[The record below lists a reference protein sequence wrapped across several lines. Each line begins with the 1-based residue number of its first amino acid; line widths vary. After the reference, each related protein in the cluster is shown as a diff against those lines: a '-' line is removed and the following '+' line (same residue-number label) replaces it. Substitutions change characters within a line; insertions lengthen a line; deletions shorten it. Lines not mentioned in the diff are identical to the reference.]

1 MWIVRL
7 ALNRPYTIAVMAF
20 LMMLGGV
27 MAIRSMQTDIF
38 PKIDIPVVNIVWAY
52 PGLSAQDMERRVV
65 INNERG
71 ISSQVQGVARI
82 ESSSIPGVGLLRVYF
97 QPGTDLGQALAQ
109 ISAVSSTALRQMP
122 PGMQPPVLL
131 PYNASNLPVLHM
143 IISSKTM
150 GEDAVADYTN
160 NFLRLRLFTI
170 PGLQTP
176 GAYGG
181 KQRQIN
187 IDIDP
192 AQLTA
197 KGLSAA
203 DVISAL
209 QSSNVI
215 LPAGTARMGQTE
227 YNISLN
233 ASPSTLDQFYDIPVK
248 VINGQTIKIEDIG
261 KISDSFA
268 DPTNIVRINGKHASY
283 LSILR
288 KSSASTLTIVES
300 SKNMIPKI
308 KEIAPEGLEI
318 GTDFDQ
324 SIFVSAAIE
333 NVLHEMGLA
342 IFLVGLMIFGFL
354 GNWRNVFIVVTS
366 IPLAILTA
374 IVVLDLTGN
383 SLNIMTLGGLSLAVG
398 MLVDDATVAIESIHR
413 HLSMGKSLV
422 RAILDGAADIAT
434 PALVATLSI
443 CIVFIP
449 VLFITGPAGYLFIPM
464 ALSVVVAML
473 TSYVLSR
480 TLVPLLSRLMLSAG
494 SHDTH
499 LTRFDRWR
507 DNQFERLQNAYGR
520 SLRKILKR
528 KGFVLTGSLVIV
540 ILTVVLV
547 TPHVGTDFFP
557 TTDTGFMKLHFRAP
571 FGTRIEETEKY
582 VERLEDAVKKI
593 VPPEELGTISAN
605 IGVPI
610 FFNLAYVQSDNVN
623 GMDAE
628 IMISLKKG
636 HKPTEIYRNKIRE
649 VLDSDFPGTQ
659 SYFQTAD
666 MVGQVLNFGLS
677 SPIDLQVEVNDY
689 NKGYEMA
696 KVLRDSLKK
705 VAGLKDVTIKQV
717 LDYPTLKVDV
727 DRIRAAQVG
736 LSQRDVASN
745 LLVNLSSS
753 GLFAP
758 SYFLNP
764 ANNVNYVV
772 VVKSPMTKIQSVS
785 DLMNLP
791 LTTGAAAGALNSNS
805 TIQPTDVPR
814 QIAQT
819 VRNVSDIK
827 PSVMPS
833 QINHENIQRVLNVSA
848 NVEGR
853 DLGSVSADIE
863 RIVKGLGQLPKG
875 FGITVRGQG
884 QVMNESFTNMA
895 QGLVLAILL
904 VYVLMVVL
912 FQSLKD
918 PLIVLVAIPGA
929 LTGIILFLYATNTT
943 INVVS
948 LMGSIMAVGIAA
960 SNATLLVS
968 YANDLRMEGYSILK
982 AVIEAG
988 KTRLRPILMTALAM
1002 ILGMIPMAIGL
1013 GEGSEQNAPLAR
1025 AVIGGLI
1032 IATLFT
1038 LFVVPAVYAGLY
1050 KGKAKAKVSLL
1061 EDQQDTSHVVA

>member
-52 PGLSAQDMERRVV
+52 PGLSAEDMERRVV

-71 ISSQVQGVARI
+71 ISSQVQGVSRI
-82 ESSSIPGVGLLRVYF
+82 ESSSIPGIGLLRVYF
-97 QPGTDLGQALAQ
+97 QAGTDLGQALAQ

-131 PYNASNLPVLHM
+131 PYNASNLPVMHM
-143 IISSKTM
+143 IISSETM

-160 NFLRLRLFTI
+160 NFLRLKLFTI

-176 GAYGG
+176 GVYGG
-181 KQRQIN
+181 KVRQIN

-192 AQLTA
+192 SQLTA

-209 QSSNVI
+209 QGSNVI
-215 LPAGTARMGQTE
+215 LPAGTARMGKTE
-227 YNISLN
+227 YNIALN
-233 ASPSTLDQFYDIPVK
+233 ASPSTVEQFYDIPVK
-248 VINGQTIKIEDIG
+248 VINGQTIRIQEIA

-283 LSILR
+283 LTILR

-308 KEIAPEGLEI
+308 KEVAPEGLEI
-318 GTDFDQ
+318 TTDFDQ
-324 SIFVSAAIE
+324 SIFVRAAID

-342 IFLVGLMIFGFL
+342 ILLVGLMIFGFL

-374 IVVLDLTGN
+374 IIVLDLTGN

-398 MLVDDATVAIESIHR
+398 MLVDDATVAIENIHR
-413 HLSMGKSLV
+413 HLGMGKSLV
-422 RAILDGAADIAT
+422 RAVIDGSHDIAT

-449 VLFITGPAGYLFIPM
+449 VLFITGPAGFLFVPM

-494 SHDTH
+494 SQESHS
-499 LTRFDRWR
+499 TRFDRWR
-507 DNQFERLQNAYGR
+507 DRQFESLQNSYASRLGK
-520 SLRKILKR
+520 SLKY
-528 KGFVLTGSLVIV
+528 KGLLLIASLVLV
-540 ILTVVLV
+540 VVTVMFL
-547 TPHVGTDFFP
+547 TPHIGTDFFP

-571 FGTRIEETEKY
+571 FGTRIEETENY
-582 VERLEDAVKKI
+582 VERIEKAVQKI
-593 VPPEELGTISAN
+593 VPAEELSTISAN

-628 IMISLKKG
+628 IMIALKKG
-636 HKPTEIYRNKIRE
+636 HKPTAMYREKIRE
-649 VLDSDFPGTQ
+649 VLNNEFPGTQ

-677 SPIDLQVEVNDY
+677 SPVDVQVEVTNY
-689 NKGYEMA
+689 TKGYELA
-696 KVLRDSLKK
+696 KVLRDSLKNIP
-705 VAGLKDVTIKQV
+705 GLKDVTIKQV

-727 DRIRAAQVG
+727 DRIRAAQLG

-764 ANNVNYVV
+764 ANNVNYTV
-772 VVKSPMTKIQSVS
+772 VVKSPMNKIQSIS
-785 DLMNLP
+785 DLLELP
-791 LTTGAAAGALNSNS
+791 LTTGSSASAMSSNS
-805 TIQPTDVPR
+805 TAQPMDVPR

-819 VRNVSDIK
+819 IRNVSDIR
-827 PSVMPS
+827 PGVIPS

-853 DLGSVSADIE
+853 DLGSVSAEID
-863 RIVKGLGQLPKG
+863 RIIKGMGKLPKG
-875 FGITVRGQG
+875 FAISVRGQG

-918 PLIVLVAIPGA
+918 PLIVLAAIPGA
-929 LTGIILFLYATNTT
+929 LTGILMLLYATGTT

-968 YANDLRMEGYSILK
+968 YANDLRKEGFSVLR
-982 AVIEAG
+982 AVTEAG

-1002 ILGMIPMAIGL
+1002 ILGMIPMAIGM

-1025 AVIGGLI
+1025 AVIGGLV

-1038 LFVVPAVYAGLY
+1038 LFVVPAVYTGLY
-1050 KGKAKAKVSLL
+1050 KGKAKPYVSLL
-1061 EDQQDTSHVVA
+1061 DEQEEPKEVLV

>member
-71 ISSQVQGVARI
+71 ISSQVQGVSRI
-82 ESSSIPGVGLLRVYF
+82 ESSSIPGIGLLRVYF

-143 IISSKTM
+143 IISSETM

-176 GAYGG
+176 GVYGG

-203 DVISAL
+203 DVITAL

-227 YNISLN
+227 YNIALN

-288 KSSASTLTIVES
+288 KSSASTLTIVEA

-308 KEIAPEGLEI
+308 KEAAPEGLEI
-318 GTDFDQ
+318 TTDFDQ
-324 SIFVSAAIE
+324 SIFVSAAID

-342 IFLVGLMIFGFL
+342 IFLVGIMIFGFL

-374 IVVLDLTGN
+374 IIVLDLTGN

-422 RAILDGAADIAT
+422 RAILDGAMDIAT

-449 VLFITGPAGYLFIPM
+449 VLFITGPAGYLFVP
-464 ALSVVVAML
+464 VVVAML

-494 SHDTH
+494 SHEAH
-499 LTRFDRWR
+499 ATRFDRWR
-507 DNQFERLQNAYGR
+507 DRQFERMQDAYGSR
-520 SLRKILKR
+520 LRKTLKQ
-528 KGFVLTGSLVIV
+528 KGLVLIGSLVIV

-582 VERLEDAVKKI
+582 VERIEEAVKKI

-628 IMISLKKG
+628 IMISLKKD

-649 VLDSDFPGTQ
+649 ILDSDFPGTQ

-705 VAGLKDVTIKQV
+705 VAGLRDVTIKQV
-717 LDYPTLKVDV
+717 LDYPTLKIDV

-764 ANNVNYVV
+764 TNNVNYTVI
-772 VVKSPMTKIQSVS
+772 VKSPMAKIQSVS

-791 LTTGAAAGALNSNS
+791 LTTNAAANAMTSNS
-805 TIQPTDVPR
+805 TLQPTDVPR

-827 PSVMPS
+827 PTVMPS

-848 NVEGR
+848 NVEDR
-853 DLGSVSADIE
+853 DLGAVSADIE
-863 RIVKGLGQLPKG
+863 RIVKNMGTLPKG
-875 FGITVRGQG
+875 FAITVRGQG

-929 LTGIILFLYATNTT
+929 LTGIILFLWATGTT

-968 YANDLRMEGYSILK
+968 YANDLRSEGYSVLK

-1002 ILGMIPMAIGL
+1002 VLGMIPMAIGL

-1032 IATLFT
+1032 IATIYT

-1061 EDQQDTSHVVA
+1061 EDQEENTHVVA